1 MNFIHLSVHKTFFVS
16 IMIDHVVT
24 RISAILVI
32 LCRKI
37 IKIIS
42 LNLSLT
48 EMSTPRP
55 YDCSGLHVYHSIIK
69 HNSSDCV
76 CPGLPIHIYGL
87 ILKPR
92 VRMDFPWPR
101 DDYKNIK
108 FWNFEKLKK
117 FPPWMPLHT
126 RRAPEASHSKRNCP
140 SHLFICDHTI
150 IRAIKIKKIK
160 KLLLFQFDKLIQK

>member
-55 YDCSGLHVYHSIIK
+55 YDYSGLHVYHSIIK

-76 CPGLPIHIYGL
+76 CPGLPYPYLWTDFETKGTYGL
-87 ILKPR
+87 PMTQGWLQKYKILKFR
-92 VRMDFPWPR
+92 
-101 DDYKNIK
+101 
-108 FWNFEKLKK
+108 
-117 FPPWMPLHT
+117 
-126 RRAPEASHSKRNCP
+126 
-140 SHLFICDHTI
+140 
-150 IRAIKIKKIK
+150 KIKKIPSLNASSYPK
-160 KLLLFQFDKLIQK
+160 DKRGPPEAALKRVILKETVHLTYSSVTTLLLEQLE